1 MSTLE
6 LKKNI
11 IEKIQLTSDIHLLE
25 LIDGILSQDNADG
38 FVLTENQKGLIE
50 LSRQQIKDGLL
61 FTNDEVS
68 QETERWLSK

>member
-6 LKKNI
+6 LKKKI